1 MEALGIPSS
10 FNEGNIGTHNYVC
23 LRLYLKISKTFSKSQ
38 ACVDNQIFSELGI
51 KFR

>member
-10 FNEGNIGTHNYVC
+10 FNEGNRHAYVC